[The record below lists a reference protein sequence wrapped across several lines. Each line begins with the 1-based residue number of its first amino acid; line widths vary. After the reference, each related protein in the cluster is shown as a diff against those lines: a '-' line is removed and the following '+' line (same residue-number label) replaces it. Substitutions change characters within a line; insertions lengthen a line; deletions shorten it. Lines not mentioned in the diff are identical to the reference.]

1 MQFLLVALYLILT
14 VSGLILYK
22 LGANQEFVFTV
33 TNGIFNIKMSII
45 SFIGLICY
53 IGSFLIYLFILPK
66 FNLSYIMPI
75 MSAISYIGIFIL
87 SILILNE
94 KVTTYGIIGSIVIL
108 IGILIMNLGTL
119 KELFTLIRK

>member
-1 MQFLLVALYLILT
+1 MQILLVIIYLMLT

-22 LGANQEFVFTV
+22 LGANQEFLFTV

-45 SFIGLICY
+45 SLIGLLCY

-75 MSAISYIGIFIL
+75 MSAISYIGIFVL
-87 SILILNE
+87 SILILKE
-94 KVTTYGIIGSIVIL
+94 KVTTYGVIGSIIIL
-108 IGILIMNLGTL
+108 IGILIMNFD
-119 KELFTLIRK
+119 KIRELLHF